1 MSQQDPKTTTR
12 KPRYGDELELE
23 VQGYDR
29 RGLSFGKADEY
40 TLRMRGGAPG
50 DRWRVSV
57 IRRRR
62 NALDV
67 RGVELLAAGPARTE
81 PRCEHHASCGGCS
94 FQECAYAEQLQ
105 QKHRHVCEALR
116 EVCLTAGVTVEP
128 VIGCSEPWAYR
139 NKMEFSFGSRR
150 WVEHDEPEG
159 AESSFALGL
168 HAPGRFDKVLHLAE
182 CRIVFAEGEAI
193 LKSAGRLAREQ
204 GLSPWDVRAHEGFL
218 RHLVVRHGANTG
230 EVMVNAV
237 TSSESPQLFE
247 PFARALLAAHPEITT
262 LVQTL
267 NSGVASVAYGERE
280 LVFHGPGYIEE
291 ELLGLRFRISARSF
305 FQVNTLQAERLF
317 ELVRSEAAPTGDEV
331 IYDLYSG
338 AGTIGLLLAP
348 RAREVHAF
356 EEVPEAV
363 EDARRNAE
371 LNGVENVHFHQGD
384 VLTALDAAI
393 GDAPSLP
400 RPDVAVVDPP
410 RAGLHPKVPAK
421 LLELGARRLVYVSCN
436 IHNGA
441 GDIAELVAGGYVV
454 ERVVP
459 VDLFPHTPHVECV
472 VTLRRGE

>member
-1 MSQQDPKTTTR
+1 MSQQDPKPTAR
-12 KPRYGDELELE
+12 KPRYGDELELD
-23 VQGYDR
+23 VLAYDR
-29 RGLSFGKADEY
+29 RGLSVGTSGEY
-40 TLRMRGGAPG
+40 DLRMRGGAPG

-62 NALDV
+62 SVLDV
-67 RGVELLAAGPARTE
+67 RGVELLTAGPARAE

-94 FQECAYAEQLQ
+94 FQECSYAEQLV
-105 QKHRHVCEALR
+105 QKHRHVSEALR
-116 EVCLTAGVTVEP
+116 DVPMPAGVVVEP
-128 VIGCSEPWAYR
+128 VLGCGEPWAYR

-159 AESSFALGL
+159 AESGFALGL

-182 CRIVFAEGEAI
+182 CRIVFAEGEAL

-204 GLSPWDVRAHEGFL
+204 GLSPWDVRAHTGFL
-218 RHLVVRHGANTG
+218 RHLVVRHGVNTG
-230 EVMVNAV
+230 EVMANVV
-237 TSSESPQLFE
+237 TSSESPELFG
-247 PFARALLAAHPEITT
+247 PFAEALLAAHPELTT

-267 NSGVASVAYGERE
+267 NTGVASVAYGERE
-280 LVFHGPGYIEE
+280 LVIHGPGYIEE

-305 FQVNTLQAERLF
+305 FQVNTRQAEHLF
-317 ELVRSEAAPTGDEV
+317 ELVRSEAAPTGEEV

-348 RAREVHAF
+348 KAREVHAF

-371 LNGVENVHFHQGD
+371 LNGVENIHFYQGD
-384 VLTALDAAI
+384 VLTALDDAI
-393 GDAPSLP
+393 GEAPSLP
-400 RPDVAVVDPP
+400 RPDVVVVDPP
-410 RAGLHPKVPAK
+410 RAGLHPKVPGK
-421 LLELGARRLVYVSCN
+421 LLELGAQRLVYVSCN

-441 GDIAELVAGGYVV
+441 SDIATLVAGGYAVQ
-454 ERVVP
+454 RVVP

-472 VTLRRGE
+472 VTLQRSA